1 MNVSLKDSSFLTQSY
16 SLLFHVGLEWHCT
29 IRLQNKHLLQCLK
42 QVLGCEA
49 VYNLFSKNQYSEL
62 PLDDL
67 LAVDNI
73 QTVDG
78 LGYTLATQVMVFDV

>member
-1 MNVSLKDSSFLTQSY
+1 MLYAVGMRVLTSGFLY
-16 SLLFHVGLEWHCT
+16 CK
-29 IRLQNKHLLQCLK
+29 NKHQLQCLK
-42 QVLGCEA
+42 QVLGCEP